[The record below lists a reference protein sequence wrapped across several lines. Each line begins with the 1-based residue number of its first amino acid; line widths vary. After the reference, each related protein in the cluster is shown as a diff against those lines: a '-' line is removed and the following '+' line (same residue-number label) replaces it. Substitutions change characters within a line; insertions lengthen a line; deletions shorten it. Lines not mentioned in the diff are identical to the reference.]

1 MIAVLRKEKQMYKK
15 IYTSVYVSYSC
26 IVEVGN
32 KAFFCCFSALNISVP
47 NSDGAGKADD
57 FLIFIGGEFSG
68 KFRIVRKISARC
80 ILIHNADIN
89 GISVF
94 SIQKTENI
102 YGIVRMSRKNK
113 MTDDDAL
120 FHHSV
125 CMKKRGT
132 RLA

>member
-1 MIAVLRKEKQMYKK
+1 MAGKPFLVINENWLFPILFYGKLRCDSNFKKRKQMYKK
-15 IYTSVYVSYSC
+15 IYTSAYVSYSC

-57 FLIFIGGEFSG
+57 FFIFIGGEFSG

-89 GISVF
+89 GVAVF

-102 YGIVRMSRKNK
+102 YGIVRMSR
-113 MTDDDAL
+113 
-120 FHHSV
+120 
-125 CMKKRGT
+125 
-132 RLA
+132 